1 MFSKFTRRAQHV
13 LYLAGEEAKALG
25 HAAIGT
31 EHILLGLL
39 RENEGVG
46 ARALIELG
54 LDLNSVRKAVT
65 DLVSPAHLT
74 TTKVSITPR
83 AKKVIELA
91 NDEAIRWGVNY
102 VGTEHLLLGL
112 VRRVRE

>member
-46 ARALIELG
+46 GARALIELG
-54 LDLNSVRKAVT
+54 LDLEFG
-65 DLVSPAHLT
+65 LT
-74 TTKVSITPR
+74 
-83 AKKVIELA
+83 
-91 NDEAIRWGVNY
+91 
-102 VGTEHLLLGL
+102 
-112 VRRVRE
+112 